1 MYLKTKGL
9 ILRETAYNDA
19 DKLLTALTEDYGKM
33 TLRGRGVRR
42 SKSLMKPACQLLA
55 YSEFTLFEYRNQTT
69 IQEAQSLQLFP
80 GLRADLELLS
90 LGSYFAQVT
99 EAVSQE
105 DCPNPE
111 LLSLILNALYALSTL
126 GKPQWVVK
134 AAFELRLSCLAG
146 YTPDL
151 AGCAVCGASWPDRF
165 DLSMGTLVC
174 SGCRMPSEGIRMPVA
189 PGVLDAMRYIAGC
202 DGKRLFSFVLS
213 AEALR
218 QLNSITESYL
228 ATQLERSF
236 STLDFYK
243 GLLLPMGAKD
253 T

>member
-99 EAVSQE
+99 EAVSLRTARTRN
-105 DCPNPE
+105 CC
-111 LLSLILNALYALSTL
+111 LLS
-126 GKPQWVVK
+126 
-134 AAFELRLSCLAG
+134 
-146 YTPDL
+146 
-151 AGCAVCGASWPDRF
+151 
-165 DLSMGTLVC
+165 
-174 SGCRMPSEGIRMPVA
+174 
-189 PGVLDAMRYIAGC
+189 
-202 DGKRLFSFVLS
+202 
-213 AEALR
+213 
-218 QLNSITESYL
+218 
-228 ATQLERSF
+228 
-236 STLDFYK
+236 
-243 GLLLPMGAKD
+243 
-253 T
+253 